1 MDTKEELSY
10 EEEQLQLI
18 LINEIEEKKLQ
29 VERAFKEEQTNEYL
43 AALKI
48 DEENQKKEE
57 KVTIEDKVLMKTEI
71 KVDEVS
77 VEEMRQI
84 RLLRFQNK

>member
-1 MDTKEELSY
+1 MDKEEELSY
-10 EEEQLQLI
+10 EEEQLQRI

-43 AALKI
+43 AALKM
-48 DEENQKKEE
+48 DEENQTKEE
-57 KVTIEDKVLMKTEI
+57 KVTVEDKVLMKTEI

>member
-1 MDTKEELSY
+1 MDTEEELSY
-10 EEEQLQLI
+10 EEEQLQRI

-43 AALKI
+43 AALKM
-48 DEENQKKEE
+48 DEENQTKEE
-57 KVTIEDKVLMKTEI
+57 KVTVEDKVLMKTEI

>member
-1 MDTKEELSY
+1 MDTGEELSY
-10 EEEQLQLI
+10 EEEQLQRI

-43 AALKI
+43 AALKM
-48 DEENQKKEE
+48 DEENQTKEE
-57 KVTIEDKVLMKTEI
+57 KVTVEDKVLMKTEI